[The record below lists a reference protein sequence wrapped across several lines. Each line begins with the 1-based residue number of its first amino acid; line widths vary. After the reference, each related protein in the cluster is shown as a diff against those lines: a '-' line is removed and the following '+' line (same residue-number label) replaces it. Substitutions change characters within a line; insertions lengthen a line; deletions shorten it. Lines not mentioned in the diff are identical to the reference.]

1 MPGHKGHPPWKV
13 FDRKRKWAPIGS
25 GRREPTGEPAPATE
39 NAQGRRASTLPA
51 ARPEHGRTPRPT
63 EVTSAKSPNKRAR
76 LRPAARAPPHRA
88 LLAQFF
94 LYQVEVHFPGGVLA
108 MEPDQIRENVATCL
122 KILLSAF
129 DVSLLLQQGA

>member
-1 MPGHKGHPPWKV
+1 MSRQLAKIEPQ
-13 FDRKRKWAPIGS
+13 FGS
-25 GRREPTGEPAPATE
+25 AYEILG
-39 NAQGRRASTLPA
+39 
-51 ARPEHGRTPRPT
+51 
-63 EVTSAKSPNKRAR
+63 
-76 LRPAARAPPHRA
+76 

-129 DVSLLLQQGA
+129 GVSLLLQQGA

>member
-1 MPGHKGHPPWKV
+1 MGRFQICWDLRVTPLESIWQEEE
-13 FDRKRKWAPIGS
+13 WAPIGS
-25 GRREPTGEPAPATE
+25 GDEPGPTTG